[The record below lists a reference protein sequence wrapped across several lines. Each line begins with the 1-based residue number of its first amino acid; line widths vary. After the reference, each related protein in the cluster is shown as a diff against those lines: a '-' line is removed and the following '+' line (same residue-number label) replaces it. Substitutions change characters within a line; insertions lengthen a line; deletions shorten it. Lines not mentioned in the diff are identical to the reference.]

1 MVLEMLRFKLGDAL
15 FFQGIKNY
23 LADPNFAYKYAVTT
37 DLQSHLE
44 AVSGQDLTE
53 FFNDWIYN
61 QGYPTYS
68 ITAQNWGVGQAKFV
82 INQTQSDP
90 SVSYF
95 EMPVPVRIYG
105 ALGQQADIVLN
116 NTFNGEEIITNVP
129 FPIASVDFD
138 PERHLIAAN
147 SMITL
152 GNQIF
157 DIDNAVTI
165 YPNPS
170 SDIIHIQMPVTSTL
184 EKVIVY
190 NSLGQKVIENSSLDF
205 SINSLSTGVHY
216 IDIQTR
222 EGIYHKKFIKK

>member
-1 MVLEMLRFKLGDAL
+1 
-15 FFQGIKNY
+15 
-23 LADPNFAYKYAVTT
+23 LAFKYAVTS
-37 DLQSHLE
+37 DLQTHLE
-44 AVSGQDLTE
+44 AVYGQDLTE

-95 EMPVPVRIYG
+95 EMPVPVRVYG
-105 ALGQQADIVLN
+105 ALGEQADIVLN
-116 NTFNGEEIITNVP
+116 NTFNGEQIITNVP
-129 FPIASVDFD
+129 FPIVSVAFD
-138 PERHLIAAN
+138 PERHLIAAAT
-147 SMITL
+147 SSVTL

-157 DIDNAVTI
+157 DLQSAVSI

-170 SDIIHIQMPVTSTL
+170 SDIIHIQMPDNLLL

-190 NSLGQKVIENSSLDF
+190 NNLGQNVMETTTLDF
-205 SINSLSTGVHY
+205 SVSKLLTGVY
-216 IDIQTR
+216 YLDVQTAQ
-222 EGIYHKKFIKK
+222 GTYHKKFIKK